1 MIFVFSNAPMLTAP
15 PQKNRRKAIAA
26 FLLLGGITGVYAY
39 FTTFTVF
46 CEPSE

>member
-1 MIFVFSNAPMLTAP
+1 MIFVFSNAPMLTTPTKKQEKSHRGFP
-15 PQKNRRKAIAA
+15 PV
-26 FLLLGGITGVYAY
+26 GGNYRVYAY